1 MDENKIQKE
10 SLSYIKSHKKDLLD
24 FFTQSET
31 NVFETKTNFFMA
43 GSPGAGK
50 TEFVKKLRIIEDK
63 DTIKPL
69 HIDADTIRT
78 EFLKEFYTPTNIEK
92 NIHGNAQ
99 FLQEAATK
107 GIEILL
113 DYCFKKKVL
122 FILDVTMGGE
132 FKTIE
137 KNIMRCLSKDIEP
150 VIFYLYQD
158 PLLAWDYTKK
168 REKIEGRNI
177 LKNNFI
183 QQFFKSREN
192 VNLIK
197 QKYKEKVILN
207 LVIKNFLNQTEKYY
221 PNIQNVDFYVK
232 DDYNEDKL
240 NRELK

>member
-31 NVFETKTNFFMA
+31 NIFETKTNFFMA

-50 TEFVKKLRIIEDK
+50 TEFVKRLEIIK
-63 DTIKPL
+63 DEIVIKPF
-69 HIDADTIRT
+69 HIDADIIRT
-78 EFLKEFYTPTNIEK
+78 EFLKEFYTPTNIKED
-92 NIHGNAQ
+92 IHGNAH
-99 FLQEAATK
+99 FLQEATTK

-113 DYCFKKKVL
+113 DYCFKEKIL
-122 FILDVTMGGE
+122 FMLDVTMGGE
-132 FKTIE
+132 FKTAE
-137 KNIMRCLSKDIEP
+137 KNITRCLSKNIEP

-158 PLLAWDYTKK
+158 PLVAWDYTKK

-177 LKNNFI
+177 LKKNFI

-192 VNLIK
+192 VNLLK
-197 QKYKEKVILN
+197 QKYKEKITLN
-207 LVIKNFLNQTEKYY
+207 VVVKNFLNQTEKYY

-232 DDYNEDKL
+232 DDYNKDKL